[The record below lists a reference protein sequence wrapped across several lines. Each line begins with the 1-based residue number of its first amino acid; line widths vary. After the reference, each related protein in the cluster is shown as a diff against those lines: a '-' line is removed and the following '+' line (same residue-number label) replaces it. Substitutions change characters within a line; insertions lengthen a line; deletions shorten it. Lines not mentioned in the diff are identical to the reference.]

1 MSANGA
7 WRLARYAAPVLSR
20 IAILVTLIACG
31 EHDTERMT
39 AIKSK
44 VCACKTASCAE
55 QEMKLVPEQQIKS
68 TPRTQVIA
76 RDMMDC
82 TARLQEAE
90 RPSTDPDEEGAEPPA
105 GEPSETSPPAPSPAA
120 PSSAPPAIAPPAI
133 APPKSAAPKATP
145 PTR

>member
-55 QEMKLVPEQQIKS
+55 QEMKVVPEQPIKS
-68 TPRTQVIA
+68 TPRIQGLA

-82 TARLQEAE
+82 LARLQDAE
-90 RPSTDPDEEGAEPPA
+90 RPSTDPDEQGIEPP
-105 GEPSETSPPAPSPAA
+105 STAPSTIEP
-120 PSSAPPAIAPPAI
+120 PVTAPPAIAPPA
-133 APPKSAAPKATP
+133 
-145 PTR
+145 R

>member
-39 AIKSK
+39 AIKTK

-55 QEMKLVPEQQIKS
+55 QEMKVVPDQRIKS
-68 TPRTQVIA
+68 TPRIQSLA
-76 RDMMDC
+76 REMIDC
-82 TARLQEAE
+82 VARLQDAE
-90 RPSTDPDEEGAEPPA
+90 RPSTDPDEEGVAPA
-105 GEPSETSPPAPSPAA
+105 PEPSATAVPGSPPPT
-120 PSSAPPAIAPPAI
+120 IAPP
-133 APPKSAAPKATP
+133 S
-145 PTR
+145 R

>member
-7 WRLARYAAPVLSR
+7 WKLPRYAAPVLSR

-68 TPRTQVIA
+68 TPRIQGIA
-76 RDMMDC
+76 RDMIDC
-82 TARLQEAE
+82 TARLQAAE
-90 RPSTDPDEEGAEPPA
+90 RPSTDPDEEGNAPPAAEPPA
-105 GEPSETSPPAPSPAA
+105 AEPPAT
-120 PSSAPPAIAPPAI
+120 APPAIAPPAI
-133 APPKSAAPKATP
+133 APPKTAPP
-145 PTR
+145 SR

>member
-7 WRLARYAAPVLSR
+7 WRLPRYAAPVLSR

-55 QEMKLVPEQQIKS
+55 QEMKVVPEQQIKS
-68 TPRTQVIA
+68 TPRIQGLA

-82 TARLQEAE
+82 VARLQEAE
-90 RPSTDPDEEGAEPPA
+90 RPSTDPDEEAAEPPPA
-105 GEPSETSPPAPSPAA
+105 EP
-120 PSSAPPAIAPPAI
+120 PPAIAPP
-133 APPKSAAPKATP
+133 S
-145 PTR
+145 R

>member
-7 WRLARYAAPVLSR
+7 RMLPRYAAPVLSR

-39 AIKSK
+39 AIRSR

-55 QEMKLVPEQQIKS
+55 QEMKRVPEQLIKS
-68 TPRTQVIA
+68 THRTQGLA
-76 RDMMDC
+76 RDMIDC

-90 RPSTDPDEEGAEPPA
+90 RPSTDPDEERAEPPPA
-105 GEPSETSPPAPSPAA
+105 TEPSTPAPP
-120 PSSAPPAIAPPAI
+120 APPAIAPPGK
-133 APPKSAAPKATP
+133 APPS
-145 PTR
+145 RR